1 MIINLTQ
8 HNASLEQVRAGVI
21 EPESKELVKEFLT
34 FDSLPNQEEIL
45 KRVSKLATIAEM
57 HGAHAAMIG
66 GAPFLMSA
74 LERELKN
81 RRITP
86 VYAFSKRVVTERT
99 TDGKTEKI
107 SVFRHLGFVE
117 V

>member
-8 HNASLEQVRAGVI
+8 HTSTDDQIRAGVVT
-21 EPESKELVKEFLT
+21 PAQKELIKELLT
-34 FDSLPNQEEIL
+34 FNDLPNQEEIL
-45 KRVSKLATIAEM
+45 NRVSKLATIAEM